1 MGRNGRPCEVERLEQ
16 SRPQRLTAPSE
27 PTAPG
32 NTNAPASLDEEVI
45 VLDPFTVV
53 TEHEGYKADD
63 TLAGGRVRT
72 QLRDTPSSLSVVTKK
87 FLTDLNINNQE
98 DLFVYTANTEVAGLY
113 GNYSGMSTRGQGI
126 AGGAEATR
134 LVNPAGV
141 RRRILELLLSG
152 EQTSGA
158 VVDVVNREFGIC

>member
-1 MGRNGRPCEVERLEQ
+1 MKKLHPRPVLALLSALVFGAGSLCAQTV
-16 SRPQRLTAPSE
+16 APSQ
-27 PTAPG
+27 PDPAR
-32 NTNAPASLDEEVI
+32 NANSPESLEEKTL
-45 VLDPFTVV
+45 VLDPFTVT

-72 QLRDTPSSLSVVTKK
+72 QLKDTPSSLSVVTKK
-87 FLTDLNINNQE
+87 FLSDLNINNQE
-98 DLFVYTANTEVAGLY
+98 DLFVYTASTEVAGLY

-141 RRRILELLLSG
+141 NRGRGLTQLLP
-152 EQTSGA
+152 E
-158 VVDVVNREFGIC
+158 